1 MSKYFS
7 RKFVL
12 TLIALVGSL
21 YYAFTTDIDGVEIAA
36 VIGAIAALIGQ
47 YSASNAF
54 GRDKHD

>member
-1 MSKYFS
+1 MKFFS

-21 YYAFTTDIDGVEIAA
+21 WYAFTATVDGMQIAA
-36 VIGAIAALIGQ
+36 VIGAIAALVGQ

>member
-1 MSKYFS
+1 MKYLS

-12 TLIALVGSL
+12 TLLALAGSL
-21 YYAFTTDIDGVEIAA
+21 AFAFTADMTGTEIAA

-54 GRDKHD
+54 TKGKEE